1 MGSLTKEDLSQMNRP
16 YFENLD
22 HESLVNVAN
31 NLRNLGI
38 ELIER
43 LEQNSN
49 NSSRPPS
56 SDSPFDKGKK
66 GASLESDEN
75 EISPKDKEGEE
86 TSSTAKASD
95 LSQSDSP
102 KRSPG
107 KQPGSPGFWR
117 KKTPV
122 AEDIVSH
129 YPDQCVACDKPI
141 VVAEGIKP
149 YMGHYVFEIEKTASG
164 IRIFCILHHYY
175 TVICD
180 CGHENTSK
188 PGEGCISVIGGRKK
202 ELKLTEYVMAGP
214 MLSAFIAALSVRYR
228 MSRVKIRE
236 FLVYWLGTE
245 LSVGTIDR
253 CIREAG
259 VACFPVVEELI
270 DEMQKEGIVHFD
282 ETPWYE
288 KGSLKWLWVAI
299 SKLTAVYLIGTRKK
313 EELLKLITTAFIGWL
328 ISDGYGV
335 YRDHEKRQRCL
346 AHLIRKA
353 IALTGAV
360 DEKARKMG
368 EWFLR
373 ELRGLIKTMRD
384 GGEDEK
390 RKCSPILARLK
401 KVCTIGS
408 EGDHPKLR
416 ALANEILNDWDAVVA
431 FVKNPGLP
439 ATNNE
444 AERAL
449 RHAVISRRISFGT
462 RTTEGSRAYAALL
475 SVTETCILRNQDPWT
490 YIAQTIALGRKG
502 NDHISIPL

>member
-1 MGSLTKEDLSQMNRP
+1 MGLLTKKDLEQMNRP

-22 HESLVNVAN
+22 HASLVNVAN
-31 NLRNLGI
+31 NLRDFGV

-43 LEQNSN
+43 LEQNSI
-49 NSSRPPS
+49 NSSKPPS

-66 GASLESDEN
+66 
-75 EISPKDKEGEE
+75 E
-86 TSSTAKASD
+86 TSSELDGQETAQKDTEGEDISSTD
-95 LSQSDSP
+95 KSSESPQSDTP

-107 KQPGSPGFWR
+107 KQPGAPGFWR
-117 KKTPV
+117 KETPV
-122 AEDIVSH
+122 PESAEAH
-129 YPDQCVACDKPI
+129 YPEQCVACGKKIAVP
-141 VVAEGIKP
+141 EGICP
-149 YMGHYVFEIEKTASG
+149 YMGHYVFEIENTPSG

-175 TVICD
+175 AVTCE
-180 CGHENTSK
+180 CSHENTAR
-188 PGEGCISVIGGRKK
+188 PGEGNISGIGGRKK

-214 MLSAFIAALSVRYR
+214 MLATFIAALSVRYR
-228 MSRVKIRE
+228 LSRVKIRE
-236 FLVYWLGTE
+236 FLAYWLSTE

-270 DEMQKEGIVHFD
+270 EEMQKEGIVHLD

-313 EELLKLITTAFIGWL
+313 EELLKLITTTFIGWL
-328 ISDGYGV
+328 ISDGYGA
-335 YRDHEKRQRCL
+335 YRDREKRQRCL

-401 KVCTIGS
+401 KVCNLGS
-408 EGDHPKLR
+408 EADHPKLR

-449 RHAVISRRISFGT
+449 RHAVISRRISLGT
-462 RTTEGSRAYAALL
+462 RTSEGSNAYAALL
-475 SVTETCILRNQDPWT
+475 SIIETCLLRNQDPWT

-502 NDHISIPL
+502 IAHISVPK